1 MPRIFDNIELPLLP
15 ALCKSLEI
23 SERADFCVGYF
34 NLRGW
39 KLIDKLIDEW
49 PGGDGACCRV
59 IVGMQSV
66 PQEELRQAFTL
77 FGTNDDIDKQT
88 ALRLKRRAAEE
99 FRIQLTLGAPN
110 NEDEAGL
117 RRLSAQ
123 IKAGKVVVKLFL
135 RHSLHAKLYL
145 IHRKDPNNPT
155 TGFVGSS
162 NLTFAG
168 LSKQGELNVDVLD
181 HDACNKLQAWFE
193 LQWQD
198 QWCLDISKDLAEIID
213 SSWAREEPLPPYY
226 IYLKMAYHLSQEAR
240 AGLSEYHLPRELSQR
255 LLPFQSAAVRIA
267 AHYVNKRNGV
277 IIGDVVGLGKTLM
290 AAALARVLQEQ
301 GLETLIICPKNL
313 VQMWQDYTYDY
324 QLNAKVM
331 SLSTVMGELPEK
343 TRRYRV
349 VILDESHNLRNREG
363 KRYKTIQQYIDKNG
377 SKCILLSATPY
388 NKTYL
393 DLSAQLRLFVPAD
406 LDLGIRPEHCLRD
419 LGETEFIRRHQCP
432 LRSLAAFEHSE
443 HPDDW
448 RELMRLYLIR
458 RTRSFIKENYAKT
471 DEEGRKYLTFESGER
486 FYFPDRIPKTVV
498 FKFNE
503 KDPNDPYARLYSD
516 DIVNAINHLTL
527 PRYGIGNYVPAT
539 PHQPPTTDEAKEI
552 AKLSRAGKRLMGFC
566 RTNLFKRLES
576 GGPAFL
582 QSIERH
588 ILRNFIFLHAIDND
602 LPLPIGT
609 QGAEMIDGNA
619 GDRDLDDL
627 LLVGRG
633 RSRRGRQWQRRSE
646 CKPGCVST

>member
-15 ALCKSLEI
+15 GLCKSLEI

-39 KLIDKLIDEW
+39 KLIDNLIDAW
-49 PGGDGACCRV
+49 PGGDGGCCRV

-77 FGTNDDIDKQT
+77 FGATGEIDKQT

-99 FRIQLTLGAPN
+99 FRTQLTLGAPN
-110 NEDEAGL
+110 NEDEVGL
-117 RRLSAQ
+117 RRLSVQ
-123 IKAGKVVVKLFL
+123 LKAGKVLVKLFL

-145 IHRKDPNNPT
+145 VHRTDPNNPT
-155 TGFVGSS
+155 IGFVGSS
-162 NLTFAG
+162 NLTLAG

-181 HDACNKLQAWFE
+181 HDACNKLKSWFE
-193 LQWQD
+193 DQWND
-198 QWCLDISKDLAEIID
+198 QWCLDISKELAEIID

-226 IYLKMAYHLSQEAR
+226 VYLKMAYHLSQEAR

-277 IIGDVVGLGKTLM
+277 VIGDVVGLGKTLM

-313 VQMWQDYTYDY
+313 VQMWKDYVYDY

-349 VILDESHNLRNREG
+349 IILDESHNLRNREG
-363 KRYKTIQQYIDKNG
+363 KRYKTIQQYVEKNG

-388 NKTYL
+388 NKSYL

-406 LDLGIRPEHCLRD
+406 LDLGVRPEHCLRD
-419 LGETEFIRRHQCP
+419 VGETEFIRRHQCS

-448 RELMRLYLIR
+448 RELMRLYPIHACR
-458 RTRSFIKENYAKT
+458 
-471 DEEGRKYLTFESGER
+471 
-486 FYFPDRIPKTVV
+486 
-498 FKFNE
+498 
-503 KDPNDPYARLYSD
+503 
-516 DIVNAINHLTL
+516 AILQH
-527 PRYGIGNYVPAT
+527 A
-539 PHQPPTTDEAKEI
+539 Q
-552 AKLSRAGKRLMGFC
+552 LM
-566 RTNLFKRLES
+566 
-576 GGPAFL
+576 
-582 QSIERH
+582 
-588 ILRNFIFLHAIDND
+588 
-602 LPLPIGT
+602 
-609 QGAEMIDGNA
+609 
-619 GDRDLDDL
+619 L
-627 LLVGRG
+627 LCS
-633 RSRRGRQWQRRSE
+633 SRR
-646 CKPGCVST
+646 